1 MSGVHL
7 KWLFPRF
14 RNLTVRIVNVSR
26 LYSYINSICHLIV
39 RRHLNLLLGLFLK
52 AIPGN
57 DYIHFLCASGEHT
70 GMCSFPGIAF
80 KINLGLK
87 FARHHFLFRFETFKV
102 ERNSKTRHNRLVLF
116 HRNLLTTTNA
126 IVL

>member
-57 DYIHFLCASGEHT
+57 DYIHFLCASGELN
-70 GMCSFPGIAF
+70 PGIAF

-102 ERNSKTRHNRLVLF
+102 GRNSKTRHNRLVLF